1 MDKKNKL
8 LGRPHTR
15 AVPALLRQMNVRRV
29 LDVLWRVGSASRA
42 DLTRHTGIS
51 APTMSKLFAG
61 LEQAGLLEQ
70 EAKLQLTAGRP
81 SSVYRLATSSTQILG
96 AVIGVRECVAVAAGL
111 DGRIEERRQV
121 RFQTP
126 ATYDELM
133 QAFVH
138 QLNAVRKITRTPCLG
153 LGVSAPGL
161 INTAEHRIMFSPNLH
176 YTDGRQPGLDL
187 ARQLKVD
194 AGLLQEEQGLC
205 LAEHFFGVAR
215 GVNHFAIVDITEGL
229 GMGVVSDG
237 RFVSGLV
244 GYGGELGHM
253 TVEPEGERCGC
264 GNRGCLELI
273 ATDRALALAVSRKTG
288 RKLDIEEVIRG
299 VRGGALEADA
309 EIQRTVDYLAIGLA
323 LVINL
328 FNPALLV
335 VYGRLFDIRDG
346 LFDQLIAR
354 VGERA
359 LKPSFAACRLV
370 RAQSSKPLGA
380 LAAVIHNLW
389 NTLGPRVG

>member
-1 MDKKNKL
+1 MDRRNKL
-8 LGRPHTR
+8 VGRAPTR

-51 APTMSKLFAG
+51 APTMSKLFAS
-61 LEQAGLLEQ
+61 LEEAGLLEQ
-70 EAKLQLTAGRP
+70 EAELQLTAGRP

-96 AVIGVRECVAVAAGL
+96 AVIGVRECVALSAGL
-111 DGRIEERRQV
+111 DGKIEESRQV
-121 RFQTP
+121 RFRTP
-126 ATYDELM
+126 ATYDEM
-133 QAFVH
+133 IQTFVRH
-138 QLNAVRKITRTPCLG
+138 LSDVRKITRTPCLG

-161 INTAEHRIMFSPNLH
+161 INNAEHRIMFSPNLH

-194 AGLLQEEQGLC
+194 AVLLQEEQGLC

-215 GVNHFAIVDITEGL
+215 GVNHFACVDITEGL

-253 TVEPEGERCGC
+253 TVDPAGEQCGC

-273 ATDRALALAVSRKTG
+273 ATDRALALAVSRKIG
-288 RKLDIEEVIRG
+288 RKLDIEDVIQGIRNG
-299 VRGGALEADA
+299 ELEADA
-309 EIQRTVDYLAIGLA
+309 EVQRALEYLAIGLA
-323 LVINL
+323 TVINV

-346 LFDQLIAR
+346 LFDRLIAG
-354 VGERA
+354 VSERA

-380 LAAVIHNLW
+380 IAAVIHNLW
-389 NTLGPRVG
+389 NTIGPRLG